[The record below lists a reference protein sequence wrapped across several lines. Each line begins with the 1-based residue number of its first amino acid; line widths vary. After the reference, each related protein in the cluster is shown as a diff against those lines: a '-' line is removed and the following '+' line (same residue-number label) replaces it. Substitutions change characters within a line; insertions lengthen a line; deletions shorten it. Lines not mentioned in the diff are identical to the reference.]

1 VKLDNASM
9 VDKLAI
15 RRHTLAAAGLK
26 TLRVLDLCAGEGRI
40 WTAMKRDGYQLD
52 HYTPVDREPRLA
64 GTIRAEITEDL
75 VAAIEVHRY
84 NVVDVDTYG
93 EPFEIASWVA
103 PRIRQRTAL
112 FLTCGTVRNKTPG
125 GASLSGYLRR
135 AIGIPPSWKIPKS
148 NVLRE
153 FAYGH
158 GLYACCRSV
167 KILQADR
174 IRLSDVT
181 YYGLAVEPRE

>member
-1 VKLDNASM
+1 VKLDNASL

-15 RRHTLAAAGLK
+15 REHVIKSAGLK

-40 WTAMKRDGYQLD
+40 WREMGKRYQLD

-75 VAAIEVHRY
+75 VAALEVQRY

-93 EPFEIASWVA
+93 EPFEIASWVT
-103 PRIRQRTAL
+103 PRVRGKVAL

-135 AIGIPPSWKIPKS
+135 AIGIPSGWKIPKS

-153 FAYGH
+153 YAYGH
-158 GLYACCRSV
+158 GLYASCRQV
-167 KILQADR
+167 NILSAHR

-181 YYGLAVEPRE
+181 YYGLVVEPKG